1 MKNQAKSLL
10 ALLLAGLT
18 LVGLTGC
25 KDKEEEIE
33 ESAFDYPEKYITVPE
48 LSTIE
53 LSRAELDKQLQ
64 AEIDTIIENNSYEDF
79 QAVTDASRMGDEVI
93 ISFTGRAADENVT
106 LSDASLNGMSAD
118 KTDYII
124 GSNYFVDA
132 YYDKD
137 GNMLTD
143 SFDNQLIGINP
154 GETKEIEVTF
164 SDTYPYSEEVRGV
177 KVILTVTVHSIT
189 RVTANEKSK
198 LTLRY
203 FFEQPED
210 DTNTAE
216 DFAKLF
222 KDGRAIYDPMAEGA
236 DSVTFGTIFKIADI
250 ADVFIGRTKY
260 DEIRTTLTIPED
272 ADEAYEAYRG
282 KEIVAIFIPYYVT
295 TVPEWNDEFVK
306 KYSGGT
312 YTNVAD
318 YEAMMMNGIIG
329 EKAFVAIV
337 GVTQVIEYP
346 EAETDAEYRKNIAEL
361 IAQETGQSVEG
372 MSEKEMLA
380 LLDDQTYK
388 NVCVTAGAYAYEEIK
403 ARLLQEY
410 LVKTLNVKLTE
421 EEYQKELEAAYRS
434 YCGNAGYFET
444 SYGIRIESA
453 AEMESLY
460 GREMLELQFELNR
473 VRKLLPDIVTIVD

>member
-1 MKNQAKSLL
+1 MKNQAKALL

-25 KDKEEEIE
+25 KDKDEGIE

-64 AEIDTIIENNSYEDF
+64 TEIDKIIENRSYEDY
-79 QAVTDASRMGDEVI
+79 QAVTDASKMGDEVI
-93 ISFTGRAADENVT
+93 ISFTGRAADEGVT
-106 LSDASLNGMSAD
+106 LSEGALKGMSTN

-132 YYDKD
+132 YYDEE

-143 SFDNQLIGINP
+143 SFDNQLVGINP
-154 GETKEIEVTF
+154 GETKEITVTF
-164 SDTYPYSEEVRGV
+164 PDTYAYSEEVRGV
-177 KVILTVTVHSIT
+177 KVILTVTVHSIS

-222 KDGRAIYDPMAEGA
+222 KDGRVIYEPTAEGA
-236 DSVTFGTIFKIADI
+236 DSVTFGSIFKLADI
-250 ADVFIGRTKY
+250 ADVFIGRSKY
-260 DEIRTTLTIPED
+260 DEIRTTLTVPED

-306 KYSGGT
+306 TYSGGS

-318 YEAMMMNGIIG
+318 YEAMMMDGIIG

-337 GVTQVIEYP
+337 GVTEVIKYP
-346 EAETDAEYRKNIAEL
+346 EAETDAEYKKNIAEL

-410 LVKTLNVKLTE
+410 LVKTLNVKLSE
-421 EEYQKELEAAYRS
+421 EEYQQELEASYRD
-434 YCGNAGYFET
+434 YCGSADYFET
-444 SYGIRIESA
+444 SFGIKIESA
-453 AEMESLY
+453 EEMEALY
-460 GREMLELQFELNR
+460 GRETLELQYELNR
-473 VRKLLPDIVTIVD
+473 VRKLLPDVVTIVD